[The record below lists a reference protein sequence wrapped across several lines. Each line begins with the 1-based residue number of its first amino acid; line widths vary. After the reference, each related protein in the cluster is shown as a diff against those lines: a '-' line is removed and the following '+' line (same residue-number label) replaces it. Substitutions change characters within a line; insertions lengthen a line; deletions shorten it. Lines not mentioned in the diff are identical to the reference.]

1 MYRNVIKIPAHS
13 SSLRKKSKPF
23 PPASE
28 WTTKE
33 TSVIEDLQDTFSV
46 LQGYGLAAPQIG
58 LFMRAVVISPRALG
72 LGSNES
78 LVMINPVL
86 ELSGKEQKNEE
97 ACFSVPHVS
106 ARVKRSES
114 CSVRYTSI
122 SGKEQEVEFNG
133 FPAACVQHE
142 VDHLDGLLFLDRVG
156 SAWRG
161 ILMNKIRKKEKKIL
175 SAKKAAQEEFD
186 NEHRSLH
193 EDVDSRKK
201 ITHSKKRKAKSRKKR
216 PRRSKKK

>member
-1 MYRNVIKIPAHS
+1 MYRNVIKVTTHH

-23 PPASE
+23 PPAAE
-28 WTTKE
+28 WTSKE
-33 TSVIEDLQDTFSV
+33 TSVIQDLQDTFAV

-86 ELSGKEQKNEE
+86 ELSGEEQRNEE

-106 ARVKRSES
+106 ARVKRHGT
-114 CSVRYTSI
+114 CVAKYISI
-122 SGKEQEVEFNG
+122 SGEEQEVEFTG

-142 VDHLDGLLFLDRVG
+142 VDHLDGRLFLDRIG

-161 ILMNKIRKKEKKIL
+161 MLMNKIRKKEKKIL
-175 SAKKAAQEEFD
+175 IAKKAAQEEFD
-186 NEHRSLH
+186 REHRGLV
-193 EDVDSRKK
+193 EERDRKK
-201 ITHSKKRKAKSRKKR
+201 ITHSRKRKAKTRKKR
-216 PRRSKKK
+216 VKRSKKK

>member
-1 MYRNVIKIPAHS
+1 MYRNVIKVTTHY

-23 PPASE
+23 PPMSE
-28 WTTKE
+28 WTSKE
-33 TSVIEDLQDTFSV
+33 SSIIQDLQDTFSV

-86 ELSGKEQKNEE
+86 ELSGEEQQNNE

-106 ARVKRSES
+106 ARVRRHNTCLVKF
-114 CSVRYTSI
+114 TTI
-122 SGKEQEVEFNG
+122 SGEQQEVEFNG

-156 SAWRG
+156 TAWRG
-161 ILMNKIRKKEKKIL
+161 MLMNKIKKKEKKIL
-175 SAKKAAQEEFD
+175 AAKKAAQEEFD
-186 NEHRSLH
+186 REHRDLH
-193 EDVDSRKK
+193 EDGERKK
-201 ITHSKKRKAKSRKKR
+201 VTHSRKRKAKARKKR